1 MTDDTATTRHVV
13 EEYFA
18 KMAAGDARGAFALM
32 SPEVRY
38 SVIGS
43 TPISTEATGV
53 REVVDKLI
61 RPFTSR
67 LEGGAIQL
75 ILDEVIAEGSR
86 AVALVHS
93 EAMGRAGLPYRNVYA
108 MVFLVGDGHI
118 EELVE
123 YLDTALVETAVFGKK
138 LVEA

>member
-1 MTDDTATTRHVV
+1 MASETDMTRAVV
-13 EEYFA
+13 SDYFA
-18 KMAAGDARGAFALM
+18 KMTAGDVRGAFALM
-32 SPEVRY
+32 SADVAY

-43 TPISTEATGV
+43 TPISNHAVGT

-67 LEGGAIQL
+67 LEGGQISL
-75 ILDEVIAEGSR
+75 ILEEVIADGGR

-93 EAMGRAGLPYRNVYA
+93 EALGQTGLPYRNVYA
-108 MVFLVGDGHI
+108 MVFRVEDGSI
-118 EELVE
+118 TELVE

-138 LVEA
+138 LVDA